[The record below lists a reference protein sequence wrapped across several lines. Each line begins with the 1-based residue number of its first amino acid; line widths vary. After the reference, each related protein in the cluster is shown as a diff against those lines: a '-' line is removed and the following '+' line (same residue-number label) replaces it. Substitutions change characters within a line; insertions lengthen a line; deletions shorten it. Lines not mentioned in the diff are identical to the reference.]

1 MAVGLS
7 SSSAYEDEAAP
18 MSAINV
24 TPLVD
29 VTLVL
34 LIVFMI
40 TVPAIV
46 GTAPIEVELPE
57 TANVPAEVDPSP
69 IVFTLKH
76 GAAGHGAAGKVE
88 LYLNEERVDEAG
100 VRKYFQDL
108 GPRAEEQEVSLSA
121 EKGIV
126 VDHVY
131 ALYDLLLAE
140 GVKKLRLNT
149 RHVEVR

>member
-1 MAVGLS
+1 MSLGATANSG
-7 SSSAYEDEAAP
+7 YEDESAP
-18 MSAINV
+18 LSEINV

-57 TANVPAEVDPSP
+57 TANVPAEAEPSP
-69 IVFTLKH
+69 IVFTLKR
-76 GAAGHGAAGKVE
+76 GAASNVE
-88 LYLNEERVDEAG
+88 LYLNEQRVDEAG
-100 VRKYFQDL
+100 VRAYFQKL

-131 ALYDLLLAE
+131 ALYDLLLAQ

-149 RHVEVR
+149 RHVEIR

>member
-1 MAVGLS
+1 MSLGVSAN
-7 SSSAYEDEAAP
+7 SAYEDEAAP
-18 MSAINV
+18 LSEINV

-57 TANVPAEVDPSP
+57 TANVPAEVEPSP

-76 GAAGHGAAGKVE
+76 GAAGNVE
-88 LYLNEERVDEAG
+88 LYLNEQPVDEAE
-100 VRKYFQDL
+100 VREYFQKL

-131 ALYDLLLAE
+131 ALYDLLLAQ

-149 RHVEVR
+149 RHVDIH

>member
-1 MAVGLS
+1 MAGGLAS
-7 SSSAYEDEAAP
+7 SSSYEDEGAP
-18 MSAINV
+18 LSAINV

-57 TANVPAEVDPSP
+57 TTSIPVESELTQ

-76 GAAGHGAAGKVE
+76 GAAGNVE
-88 LYLNEERVDEAG
+88 LYLNDQRVDEAG
-100 VRKYFQDL
+100 VRKYFEQL
-108 GPRAEEQEVSLSA
+108 GPRAAEQEVSLSV
-121 EKGIV
+121 ETGLLI
-126 VDHVY
+126 DHMV
-131 ALYDLLLAE
+131 AIWDLVKSY
-140 GVKKLRLNT
+140 GVKKLNVNT
-149 RHVEVR
+149 RHAER

>member
-1 MAVGLS
+1 MAGDIS
-7 SSSAYEDEAAP
+7 SSSMYEDEGAP

-46 GTAPIEVELPE
+46 GTAPVKVDLPE
-57 TANVPAEVDPSP
+57 STDIPSVVEETP
-69 IVFTLKH
+69 LVFTLKR
-76 GAAGHGAAGKVE
+76 GAAGGLE
-88 LYLNEERVDEAG
+88 LYLNEQLTDQSRVRQLFAS
-100 VRKYFQDL
+100 L
-108 GPRAEEQEVSLSA
+108 GPQASDKEVSLSVA
-121 EKGIV
+121 KGILWDDV
-126 VDHVY
+126 VQVI
-131 ALYDLLLAE
+131 DLLKSLHVE
-140 GVKKLRLNT
+140 KLKLNT

>member
-1 MAVGLS
+1 MAGGLAS
-7 SSSAYEDEAAP
+7 SSSYEDEGAP
-18 MSAINV
+18 LSAINV

-57 TANVPAEVDPSP
+57 TTNIPVESELTP

-76 GAAGHGAAGKVE
+76 GAAGGVE
-88 LYLNEERVDEAG
+88 LYLNDQRVDEAG
-100 VRKYFQDL
+100 VRKYFEQL
-108 GPRAEEQEVSLSA
+108 GPRAAEQEVSLSP
-121 EKGIV
+121 EKGV
-126 VDHVY
+126 LVDHMF
-131 ALYDLLLAE
+131 ALWDLVQSY
-140 GVKKLRLNT
+140 GVKSLHVNT
-149 RHVEVR
+149 QHVER